1 MHAKSPYDNPALA
14 TAHLSPLV
22 WEQVNCELIQKML
35 AEFSHELLIRPQRL
49 YEADLWSQYTVS
61 TTNEHISYHFLAR
74 VLSLDHWDI
83 VPSSI
88 SKTIGGG
95 TAPLDAVSFI
105 TEFQDQ
111 LGIEQETLG
120 TYLEELISCLY
131 GRAYMYS
138 RPGQSVA
145 DLIHANYQE
154 IEHAMTAG
162 HPCFVA
168 NSGRVGYDA
177 IDYQNY
183 APEAAEP
190 FSVVWLAGNR
200 DQTAFT
206 SIAPLNYQQVIEQE
220 LDSKTQASFQ
230 HLLIQ
235 RGLDPTD
242 YIFFPVH
249 PWQWFN
255 KLVHIFSPDIA
266 NAKLVCLGYSLDQYL
281 PQQSV
286 RTLFNVSTP
295 TRFYVK
301 SALSIL
307 NMGFMRGLSPYFMRT
322 TPAINKWV
330 HDIVVNDP
338 YLQKKNFTVL
348 REVAT
353 VGYTNEYFEEAFK
366 VDTPYKKMLS
376 SLWRESPLKVIKP
389 GQKLMTMA
397 ALLHVDPSGK
407 ALLPELIRQSKLSID
422 QWLGHY
428 LNCYLSPLLHC
439 YYYHEMRFM
448 PHGENLILV
457 LENFV
462 PVKAIMKDI
471 GEEVAVLSPNVTLP
485 EHVERIRI
493 PVPEDLKILSIFTQA
508 FDCFFRFLNHILVL
522 HTDYT
527 EEQFWESV
535 ANCIH
540 AYQKEYPELEEKFKR
555 YDLFAS
561 HIPKTCLNRLQLRNN
576 KKMIDGSNPFAHQQ
590 FAGNLINPLSLFK
603 TTVI

>member
-1 MHAKSPYDNPALA
+1 MHKHSNYHMPEAA
-14 TAHLSPLV
+14 TAHLSSLV
-22 WEQVNCELIQKML
+22 WEQVNRELLQKML
-35 AEFSHELLIRPQRL
+35 AEFSHELLIKPQRL
-49 YEADLWSQYTVS
+49 YEADTWSQYS
-61 TTNEHISYHFLAR
+61 LCTTDQQSSYQFLAR
-74 VLSLDHWDI
+74 LLSLDHWDI
-83 VPSSI
+83 VPDSI
-88 SKTIGGG
+88 SKTVAGKA
-95 TAPLDAVSFI
+95 APLDAAAFI
-105 TEFQDQ
+105 VEFQDQ
-111 LGIEQETLG
+111 LGIEQDTLG

-138 RPGQSVA
+138 RPGQSVE
-145 DLIHANYQE
+145 DLLHANYQE

-168 NSGRVGYDA
+168 NNGRIGYDA

-183 APEAAEP
+183 APEAAAP
-190 FSVVWLAGNR
+190 FAVIWLAGHR
-200 DQTAFT
+200 GQTAFT
-206 SIAPLNYQQVIEQE
+206 SIAPLSYQQVIEQE
-220 LDSKTQASFQ
+220 LDIETNKNFQ
-230 HLLIQ
+230 QVLIQ
-235 RGLDPTD
+235 KGLEPAD

-255 KLVHIFSPDIA
+255 KLAHIFSPDIA
-266 NAKLVCLGYSLDQYL
+266 NAKLVCLGYGTDQYL

-307 NMGFMRGLSPYFMRT
+307 NMGFMRGLSPYFMQT

-330 HDIVVNDP
+330 HDMVINDP

-353 VGYTNEYFEEAFK
+353 VGYTNTYFEEAFT

-376 SLWRESPLKVIKP
+376 SLWRESPLQFVKP
-389 GQKLMTMA
+389 HQKLITMA
-397 ALLHVDPSGK
+397 ALLHVDPTGK
-407 ALLPELIRQSKLSID
+407 ALLPALIRQSKLSID
-422 QWLGHY
+422 QWLARY
-428 LNCYLSPLLHC
+428 LDCYLSPLLHC

-457 LENFV
+457 LENFI

-471 GEEVAVLSPNVTLP
+471 GEEIAVLSPKINLP
-485 EHVERIRI
+485 EDVERIRI
-493 PVPEDLKILSIFTQA
+493 PVPEELKILSIFTQA

-535 ANCIH
+535 ANCIL
-540 AYQKEYPELEEKFKR
+540 AYQREHPELEDKFRR

-576 KKMIDGSNPFAHQQ
+576 KKNDRWQ
-590 FAGNLINPLSLFK
+590 
-603 TTVI
+603 